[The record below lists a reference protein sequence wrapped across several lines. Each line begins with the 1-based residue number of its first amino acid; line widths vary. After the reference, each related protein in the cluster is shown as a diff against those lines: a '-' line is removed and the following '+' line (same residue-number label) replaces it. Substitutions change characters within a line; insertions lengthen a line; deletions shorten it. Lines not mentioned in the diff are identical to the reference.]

1 MNVKTMNDDIG
12 DKLDSDASTISYM
25 DINTTTINGLETVH
39 DQLLFQLY
47 HHIPLEHNPQRL
59 FLDNR
64 MA

>member
-12 DKLDSDASTISYM
+12 DKLDGDASTIGYM
-25 DINTTTINGLETVH
+25 DVGATGINGLETIH

-47 HHIPLEHNPQRL
+47 HHIPFEHNPQRL
-59 FLDNR
+59 LLDDS